1 MAQLDP
7 LRAPPYN
14 DPTKLTRRQGFGVL
28 RPILKGA
35 YVSLSYRVTVATFVT
50 FAALILIFGVG
61 APEVLAEKIWI
72 LKFTHE
78 HPKRIQLDEDTG
90 DFKSYWY
97 MTYTLVNEDD
107 EDHKFL
113 LDIVAESDK
122 GFAYH
127 DGYHPRVAS
136 LIARRSRLEPEE
148 LRTSREVSLALP
160 REASV
165 KKEADPETASPQYDD
180 LSPTVKRSKP
190 NEYAAD
196 LRVPRQINLP
206 VLKAGETWRCVAVF
220 DRWDNEF
227 DHLTVRVAGLTNDVV
242 ITSER
247 PHERSV
253 TERVLELRYERP
265 GDEFW
270 TPDDLLTFLDRKWVD
285 VIRTIKTDLR

>member
-1 MAQLDP
+1 M
-7 LRAPPYN
+7 
-14 DPTKLTRRQGFGVL
+14 
-28 RPILKGA
+28 
-35 YVSLSYRVTVATFVT
+35 SLSYRLTVATLSTV
-50 FAALILIFGVG
+50 AVLLLMFGVG

-97 MTYTLVNEDD
+97 MTYTLVNEDED
-107 EDHKFL
+107 DHKFL

-136 LIARRSRLEPEE
+136 LIARRHRLEPEE

-160 REASV
+160 RDSSL
-165 KKEADPETASPQYDD
+165 KQEADPETASPQYDD
-180 LSPTVKRSKP
+180 LSPTARRSKA

-206 VLKAGETWRCVAVF
+206 VLKAGEIWRCVAVF

-227 DHLTVRVAGLTNDVV
+227 DHLTIRVSGLTNDVV
-242 ITSER
+242 IKSER